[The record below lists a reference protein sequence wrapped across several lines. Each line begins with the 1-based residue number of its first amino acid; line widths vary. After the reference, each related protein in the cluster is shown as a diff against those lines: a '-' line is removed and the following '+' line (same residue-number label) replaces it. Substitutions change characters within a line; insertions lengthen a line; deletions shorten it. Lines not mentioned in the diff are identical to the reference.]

1 MIIKNKISKKLLAII
16 LTVVLMTSILP
27 VGFASAFAAMKDNFK
42 VEIENYS
49 FSAEVTL
56 TDSTD
61 SKVSQTVTAT
71 NGVATFTDFVDD
83 EKNYN
88 LEISDMVGYE
98 DYTASGLIIESNSI
112 TVKEAELTAIE
123 KALAS
128 GVVVDENG
136 TPVSGVKVTYSAYA
150 DAINDTVTTNL
161 TGSYSFEFYKNIDYS
176 ITIEGDEKYVIK
188 NDTFK
193 SATDKD
199 FGTHQLEIKQ
209 FGITITTGANGSSS
223 QSNVI
228 VNYGEDAPSIII
240 TADTNYRIDT
250 LTIDGKEIEDTKGLS
265 TYDVSSQ
272 LKNITDDHT
281 VSVSFFRPEYEITI
295 NYNSNGEVKDNS
307 DNPVAAGGKII
318 LKEGDSA
325 GYKAVASENY
335 HISSVVTDDI
345 PATGTFDNS
354 KTEHQDT
361 FDDNKSHTVTITFSI
376 NTYKVTVNADE
387 NGTASASVE
396 TVDHGNDTVILIT
409 PNSNYD
415 VELFSISNDTSVDA
429 SSLIE
434 TDNNYQ
440 YTISN
445 VTEDI
450 TVDVTF
456 KQIEEIV
463 VSDILNNDFYS
474 ITFSKEPVVIGNK
487 YVVGKNESVT
497 IAPSDSYLRVRINGS
512 WLSSDRGNSVTY
524 TNSKV
529 INKIEVSTKIPGGW
543 DNSYSPNIQFVVDST
558 APTISQIAKSPKKDY
573 NNNSYSITAKVED
586 DHAGVDK
593 VYYNTTD
600 DFDSASVANYDS
612 STKIATFTTTEDE
625 YNSKYYIWAVDK
637 VGNRTS
643 SKNVDIKIDNTNPT
657 VDKFEFSSSTLN
669 VCDFGTFSAENIK
682 VTIAASDK
690 SSTTTN
696 SGVKEITFNGETKAV
711 SSNGTA
717 TFTLESSDFASPK
730 AVTATVT
737 DNAGNT
743 CEAVAPS
750 STNSNVKSNLIT
762 ISTSKANI
770 DISRNEEAKY
780 VDGDKYWYADDADFT
795 VKVSDTYGIKSVLIK
810 MNGKVVVNETL
821 DTTTTAVTKK
831 DYTINTSENALDG
844 ENKITVDVVNVNNN
858 SSDTENLSVYKD
870 TKNPNVVNF
879 ELNATGTSII
889 SKVLN
894 FLTFGNFFNEKIEII
909 VKGQDDESTSGINSI
924 TLYADEV
931 AVDTQ
936 DCVDGVA
943 KFEVPAEVITDETL
957 HLNKTISA
965 KVTDNVGNVTS
976 NFVYPT
982 TTNSDTFAS
991 SDLMIETIKPTAVIT
1006 CADPAQNKNE
1016 ETADVNDWYADDT
1029 DFNIAIND
1037 ADSGI
1042 RSVSVKVN
1050 GTDIFTDSD
1059 SVAINEN
1066 FNERTTITN
1075 DLTFRVNTNLAERA
1089 EDGSYK
1095 IEVVVTDNAGNVSET
1110 VTKTIYKD
1118 IDAPSVTNFKF
1129 EAKGYDKDNAT
1140 NSTDSAPVAET
1151 SYGYY
1156 FMENTTVTVT
1166 ANDITPT
1173 SGVKSITYYT
1183 VDKDGGRTEEKT
1195 ELVNAENN
1203 ISFVIPANFKGQIYA
1218 KATDNVD
1225 NTTTDFVNPN
1235 GTIIEDEE
1243 QHEKTSYV
1251 KYTLKDNA
1259 VKDEN
1264 GNNLYGDDTTVDI
1277 EIADTY
1283 SGIRQI
1289 DWEIVAP
1296 YDDKRQAGTVT
1307 VDNNGKVT
1315 SVAKDGYSD
1324 DCLSDWKAT
1333 TEDNLVTVLNNTI
1346 AITNNS
1352 NDIEIH
1358 MTLTDRAG
1366 NVTKDIVQK
1375 LSVDKSAPFVAVQM
1389 NENDD
1394 DNFSGFFRGKREAT
1408 VYVYERNFDS
1418 SDFTFDVKRTD
1429 DNGNISDVSPNA
1441 KFEKVGTQVINGV
1454 ECYVYKMKTT
1464 FSEDGDY
1471 EFSVN
1476 AQDTAAH
1483 IRGAVADAHKV
1494 NDTAV
1499 KYSSDKTVDYVEQND
1514 AYRNIDNA
1522 FTIDNTKPVVSVSY
1536 DNNDVRND
1544 KYFNNHR
1551 TATITVTEHNFVTTN
1566 NRITYTRTSTR
1577 DGSNIEEPQVSSW
1590 SRNGNTYTAT
1600 INYNVDGDYTFG
1612 IDVVDKAG
1620 NKTNDSEVTYSGS
1633 ATKDFVVDTTI
1644 DKPVITGVEN
1654 GNSYKESVLP
1664 KINFSDIN
1672 FKDVE
1677 ITLLR
1682 TRKDEIDVNVTKDFI
1697 NISSN
1702 EKGGSFS
1709 ANEDTFK
1716 KLQENDGIYTLSIEI
1731 SDKAENTSSEQV
1743 VFTVNRFGSVYSLGD
1758 YLSNT
1763 LNDKYVQSIDNDIV
1777 ITEYNPDRLVK
1788 GKLDVVVTRDGSPV
1802 DYEEG
1807 ELKISPVVNEFA
1819 KIGSSGW
1826 YQYEYTI
1833 RKSVFTD
1840 DNGTPIDGI
1849 YKVYVGSE
1857 DTVGNKSENIS
1868 YDESEVIFRLDHTAP
1883 TIKSV
1888 SGLEKKIV
1896 NADKQKVTYE
1906 IFDAIGIA
1914 EIDVY
1919 YYGTNG
1925 EQVDHIRATE
1935 GDGVTDILNDV
1946 TSYSGEFTIGNST
1959 SAKAVR
1965 IVVKDLAGNVT
1976 DTDNKDFDIDS
1987 IDFNREITVSTNFF
2001 VRWYANKPLFWGSIA
2016 VIVVLFGGLAF
2027 LIATKRRKSDDAK
2040 TEEIKRNARSSQ
2052 R

>member
-780 VDGDKYWYADDADFT
+780 VDGDKYWYADDTDFT

-1089 EDGSYK
+1089 EYGSYK

-1129 EAKGYDKDNAT
+1129 EAKGYDKDNTT

-1315 SVAKDGYSD
+1315 S
-1324 DCLSDWKAT
+1324 
-1333 TEDNLVTVLNNTI
+1333 VLNNTI